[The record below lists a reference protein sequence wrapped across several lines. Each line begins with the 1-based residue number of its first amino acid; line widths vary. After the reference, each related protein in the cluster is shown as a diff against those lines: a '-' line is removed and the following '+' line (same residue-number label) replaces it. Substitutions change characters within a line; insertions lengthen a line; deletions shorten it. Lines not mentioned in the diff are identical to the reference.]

1 VDPRAGRGRGRPI
14 LLTPLVT
21 DLPRLHLVATRDV
34 MESRGFLGQ
43 ARALLEEGGS
53 RLALHLRGA
62 DFPGRRFHELTV
74 RLRAVCSGTGSLLL
88 VNDRVD
94 IALACDADGVQLG
107 GRSLPVSVVRGMGY
121 TRLIGASVHDAGE
134 ARAAVGDGADFLIA
148 GTIWPT
154 ASHPGRPG
162 RGIDWLRDLPVLPV
176 PVVGIGGVSRAGAG
190 ELRRAGV
197 HGAAVVSAVW
207 KAAVPIDALHD
218 LLNVLDNEVSDG

>member
-1 VDPRAGRGRGRPI
+1 
-14 LLTPLVT
+14 
-21 DLPRLHLVATRDV
+21 
-34 MESRGFLGQ
+34 MESRGFHEQ

-62 DFPGRRFHELTV
+62 DLSGRRFHEMAV
-74 RLRAVCSGTGSLLL
+74 RLRAVCTDTGSLLL
-88 VNDRVD
+88 VNDRID

-121 TRLIGASVHDAGE
+121 DRLIGTSVHDAE
-134 ARAAVGDGADFLIA
+134 QARAAVGDGADFLIA

-162 RGIDWLRDLPVLPV
+162 RGIDWLRDLTVLRV
-176 PVVGIGGVSRAGAG
+176 PVVGIGGVSRAGAS

-197 HGAAVVSAVW
+197 HGAAVVSGIW
-207 KAAVPIDALHD
+207 KAAVPGDALRD
-218 LLNVLDNEVSDG
+218 LLNVLDNEVSDD